1 MKAIPKIKGHSGKNW
16 SESMDLRK
24 SGLFGKTN
32 KKPEPDDK
40 PARSA
45 KEKNTGTSAAKRLA
59 GKVIG

>member
-1 MKAIPKIKGHSGKNW
+1 MKKMSGNSGKNW
-16 SESMDLRK
+16 SESKDLH
-24 SGLFGKTN
+24 GMFGKTS

-40 PARSA
+40 PRRMP